1 MRLRALIAAVLIAVA
16 SPAAAEECR
25 FASQAEAKA
34 LAERAVR
41 LIEAVGPEVAFR
53 RFMEPDGGFR
63 DRDLYVFVVDFSGF
77 LWVNGAYPNAVG
89 ASALEAQT
97 LGGRY
102 YVREMIDIARQR
114 GEGWV
119 EYNFLNPC
127 TGKAM
132 PKVSF
137 VKRVGNF
144 VVGVGAYGTV
154 AT

>member
-1 MRLRALIAAVLIAVA
+1 MLRALIVAVLFAVA
-16 SPAAAEECR
+16 SPATGEECH

-53 RFMEPDGGFR
+53 RFMEPDGGFLH
-63 DRDLYVFVVDFSGF
+63 DDLYVFVVDFSGF
-77 LWVNGAYPNAVG
+77 LWVNGAYPDAVG
-89 ASALEAQT
+89 GSALDART
-97 LGGRY
+97 RGGRY
-102 YVREMIDIARQR
+102 YVREMIELARRR

-119 EYNFLNPC
+119 EYNFINPC

-137 VKRVGNF
+137 VKRVGRF